1 MRSIVSKYN
10 VPPQIRTLYSLL
22 RLNFRSRLSKLK
34 LDSHCCCQ
42 HVLVTLL
49 PTLFAT
55 PLGQKIYSS
64 RVVFDYVANRRWQQ
78 CWQQCESSSTRVLV
92 KKKYIYIKFKKIHIL
107 IEIRGLLDV

>member
-55 PLGQKIYSS
+55 PLGQKIYS
-64 RVVFDYVANRRWQQ
+64 RLVFDYVANRRWQQ

>member
-10 VPPQIRTLYSLL
+10 VPPQIRTLYIVCCVF
-22 RLNFRSRLSKLK
+22 FRSRLSKLK

-92 KKKYIYIKFKKIHIL
+92 KTKIHTL
-107 IEIRGLLDV
+107 NLKNTYFN